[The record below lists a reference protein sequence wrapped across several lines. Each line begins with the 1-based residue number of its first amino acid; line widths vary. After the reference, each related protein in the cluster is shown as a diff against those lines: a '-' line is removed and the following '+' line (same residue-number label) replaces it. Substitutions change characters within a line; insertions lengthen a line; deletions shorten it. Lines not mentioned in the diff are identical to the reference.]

1 MTEFCF
7 ICHCPATISDIQTHF
22 CTESATI
29 SGKSILNIA
38 IDILALSD
46 IDVTSITCQLCY
58 EIVDEIDAFDH
69 SLAQAKQK
77 LQDRYE
83 PKLRLQDNNDEKCVS
98 FPYNYY
104 FYNSLSLSTGKS
116 LSEAYIFVSTNP
128 QYEDR
133 LFIELQV
140 QCMKIPSSEHVVY
153 INCSECQ
160 NKKTIC
166 VHNMF

>member
-38 IDILALSD
+38 NDILALSD

-83 PKLRLQDNNDEKCVS
+83 PKLRQDTNDKKCVS
-98 FPYNYY
+98 FPYNYFFTMHYYVLY
-104 FYNSLSLSTGKS
+104 FIRIIS
-116 LSEAYIFVSTNP
+116 
-128 QYEDR
+128 
-133 LFIELQV
+133 
-140 QCMKIPSSEHVVY
+140 
-153 INCSECQ
+153 
-160 NKKTIC
+160 
-166 VHNMF
+166 

>member
-38 IDILALSD
+38 NDILALSD

-83 PKLRLQDNNDEKCVS
+83 PKLRQDTIDKKCVS
-98 FPYNYY
+98 FPYNNYRI
-104 FYNSLSLSTGKS
+104 SLDN
-116 LSEAYIFVSTNP
+116 VP
-128 QYEDR
+128 
-133 LFIELQV
+133 
-140 QCMKIPSSEHVVY
+140 P
-153 INCSECQ
+153 
-160 NKKTIC
+160 
-166 VHNMF
+166 

>member
-38 IDILALSD
+38 NDILALSD

-83 PKLRLQDNNDEKCVS
+83 PKLRQDTNDKKCVS
-98 FPYNYY
+98 FPYKYYLYNTLLPLFYRNYLLTS
-104 FYNSLSLSTGKS
+104 NRIST
-116 LSEAYIFVSTNP
+116 
-128 QYEDR
+128 
-133 LFIELQV
+133 
-140 QCMKIPSSEHVVY
+140 
-153 INCSECQ
+153 
-160 NKKTIC
+160 
-166 VHNMF
+166 

>member
-38 IDILALSD
+38 NDILALSD

-77 LQDRYE
+77 LHDRYE
-83 PKLRLQDNNDEKCVS
+83 PKLRQDNNDKKCVS

-104 FYNSLSLSTGKS
+104 FYNSLSTYVLYF
-116 LSEAYIFVSTNP
+116 LRIICLLEIIYISARFN
-128 QYEDR
+128 Y
-133 LFIELQV
+133 
-140 QCMKIPSSEHVVY
+140 
-153 INCSECQ
+153 
-160 NKKTIC
+160 
-166 VHNMF
+166 

>member
-1 MTEFCF
+1 MSIKTERQKETMTEFCF

-38 IDILALSD
+38 NDILALSD

-83 PKLRLQDNNDEKCVS
+83 PKLRQDTNDKKCVS
-98 FPYNYY
+98 FPYKYY
-104 FYNSLSLSTGKS
+104 LYNTLLFPLFYKLTSNRIST
-116 LSEAYIFVSTNP
+116 
-128 QYEDR
+128 
-133 LFIELQV
+133 
-140 QCMKIPSSEHVVY
+140 
-153 INCSECQ
+153 
-160 NKKTIC
+160 
-166 VHNMF
+166 

>member
-83 PKLRLQDNNDEKCVS
+83 PKLRLQDNNDKKCVS

-104 FYNSLSLSTGKS
+104 FYNSPS
-116 LSEAYIFVSTNP
+116 IH
-128 QYEDR
+128 
-133 LFIELQV
+133 LFIYFF
-140 QCMKIPSSEHVVY
+140 KIIWFFFKNHLFS
-153 INCSECQ
+153 
-160 NKKTIC
+160 
-166 VHNMF
+166 

>member
-38 IDILALSD
+38 NDILALSD

-83 PKLRLQDNNDEKCVS
+83 PKLRQDTNDKKCVS
-98 FPYNYY
+98 FPYKYY
-104 FYNSLSLSTGKS
+104 LYNTLLFPLLYKNHLLTSNRIST
-116 LSEAYIFVSTNP
+116 
-128 QYEDR
+128 
-133 LFIELQV
+133 
-140 QCMKIPSSEHVVY
+140 
-153 INCSECQ
+153 
-160 NKKTIC
+160 
-166 VHNMF
+166 

>member
-1 MTEFCF
+1 MSIKTEKPKETMTEFCF

-83 PKLRLQDNNDEKCVS
+83 PKLRLQDNNDKKCVS

-104 FYNSLSLSTGKS
+104 FYNSPSIYL
-116 LSEAYIFVSTNP
+116 Y
-128 QYEDR
+128 
-133 LFIELQV
+133 LF
-140 QCMKIPSSEHVVY
+140 
-153 INCSECQ
+153 
-160 NKKTIC
+160 
-166 VHNMF
+166 F

>member
-38 IDILALSD
+38 NDILALSD

-83 PKLRLQDNNDEKCVS
+83 PKLRQDTNDKKCVS
-98 FPYNYY
+98 FRYKYY
-104 FYNSLSLSTGKS
+104 FLQFTKYILYFIRIISNFKS
-116 LSEAYIFVSTNP
+116 HKNLIQLIREVRI
-128 QYEDR
+128 
-133 LFIELQV
+133 IELV
-140 QCMKIPSSEHVVY
+140 SKL
-153 INCSECQ
+153 
-160 NKKTIC
+160 
-166 VHNMF
+166 

>member
-1 MTEFCF
+1 MSIIKTERQKETMTEFCF

-38 IDILALSD
+38 NDILALSD

-83 PKLRLQDNNDEKCVS
+83 PKLRQDTNDKKCVS
-98 FPYNYY
+98 FPYKYYLYNTLFSLFYRNYLLTS
-104 FYNSLSLSTGKS
+104 NRIST
-116 LSEAYIFVSTNP
+116 
-128 QYEDR
+128 
-133 LFIELQV
+133 
-140 QCMKIPSSEHVVY
+140 
-153 INCSECQ
+153 
-160 NKKTIC
+160 
-166 VHNMF
+166 

>member
-38 IDILALSD
+38 NDILALSD

-83 PKLRLQDNNDEKCVS
+83 PKLRQDTNDEKCV
-98 FPYNYY
+98 Y
-104 FYNSLSLSTGKS
+104 FSIQIISLQYTKYILYFIRIISL
-116 LSEAYIFVSTNP
+116 
-128 QYEDR
+128 
-133 LFIELQV
+133 LQ
-140 QCMKIPSSEHVVY
+140 I
-153 INCSECQ
+153 I
-160 NKKTIC
+160 
-166 VHNMF
+166 

>member
-38 IDILALSD
+38 NDILALSD

-69 SLAQAKQK
+69 SLAQAKQ
-77 LQDRYE
+77 
-83 PKLRLQDNNDEKCVS
+83 
-98 FPYNYY
+98 
-104 FYNSLSLSTGKS
+104 NSVRVN
-116 LSEAYIFVSTNP
+116 ACF
-128 QYEDR
+128 Q
-133 LFIELQV
+133 
-140 QCMKIPSSEHVVY
+140 SSHG
-153 INCSECQ
+153 SGAWRR
-160 NKKTIC
+160 
-166 VHNMF
+166 

>member
-1 MTEFCF
+1 MSIKTERQKETMTEFCF

-38 IDILALSD
+38 NDILALSD

-83 PKLRLQDNNDEKCVS
+83 PKLRQDTNDKKCVS
-98 FPYNYY
+98 FPYKYY
-104 FYNSLSLSTGKS
+104 LYNTLLSPLFYKNNLLT
-116 LSEAYIFVSTNP
+116 T
-128 QYEDR
+128 
-133 LFIELQV
+133 
-140 QCMKIPSSEHVVY
+140 
-153 INCSECQ
+153 
-160 NKKTIC
+160 
-166 VHNMF
+166 

>member
-83 PKLRLQDNNDEKCVS
+83 PKLRLQDNNDKKCVS
-98 FPYNYY
+98 FAKQ
-104 FYNSLSLSTGKS
+104 LL
-116 LSEAYIFVSTNP
+116 
-128 QYEDR
+128 
-133 LFIELQV
+133 LFIQFSKYFLYSLRIVCLLE
-140 QCMKIPSSEHVVY
+140 IIE
-153 INCSECQ
+153 
-160 NKKTIC
+160 
-166 VHNMF
+166 VHNSIIRER

>member
-38 IDILALSD
+38 NDILALSD

-83 PKLRLQDNNDEKCVS
+83 PKLRQDTNDKKCVS
-98 FPYNYY
+98 FPYKYY
-104 FYNSLSLSTGKS
+104 LYNTLLSPLFYKNNLLT
-116 LSEAYIFVSTNP
+116 T
-128 QYEDR
+128 
-133 LFIELQV
+133 
-140 QCMKIPSSEHVVY
+140 
-153 INCSECQ
+153 
-160 NKKTIC
+160 
-166 VHNMF
+166 

>member
-38 IDILALSD
+38 NDILALSD

-83 PKLRLQDNNDEKCVS
+83 PKLRQDTNDKKCVS
-98 FPYNYY
+98 FPYKYY
-104 FYNSLSLSTGKS
+104 LYNTLLCPLFYKNHLLTSNRIST
-116 LSEAYIFVSTNP
+116 
-128 QYEDR
+128 
-133 LFIELQV
+133 
-140 QCMKIPSSEHVVY
+140 
-153 INCSECQ
+153 
-160 NKKTIC
+160 
-166 VHNMF
+166 

>member
-83 PKLRLQDNNDEKCVS
+83 PKLRQAINDKKCVS

-104 FYNSLSLSTGKS
+104 
-116 LSEAYIFVSTNP
+116 
-128 QYEDR
+128 R
-133 LFIELQV
+133 
-140 QCMKIPSSEHVVY
+140 
-153 INCSECQ
+153 
-160 NKKTIC
+160 
-166 VHNMF
+166 

>member
-1 MTEFCF
+1 MGVLNLKKKNTVEKHIFFNKTMSDFCF
-7 ICHCPATISDIQTHF
+7 ICHCPATFSDIQTHF

-38 IDILALSD
+38 NDILALSD

-83 PKLRLQDNNDEKCVS
+83 PKLRQDTNDKNLQNLTNALEIV
-98 FPYNYY
+98 
-104 FYNSLSLSTGKS
+104 GKS
-116 LSEAYIFVSTNP
+116 
-128 QYEDR
+128 
-133 LFIELQV
+133 
-140 QCMKIPSSEHVVY
+140 
-153 INCSECQ
+153 
-160 NKKTIC
+160 
-166 VHNMF
+166 

>member
-38 IDILALSD
+38 NDILALSD

-83 PKLRLQDNNDEKCVS
+83 PKLRQDTNDKKCVS
-98 FPYNYY
+98 FPYKYYLYNTLFSLFYRNYLLTS
-104 FYNSLSLSTGKS
+104 NRIST
-116 LSEAYIFVSTNP
+116 
-128 QYEDR
+128 
-133 LFIELQV
+133 
-140 QCMKIPSSEHVVY
+140 
-153 INCSECQ
+153 
-160 NKKTIC
+160 
-166 VHNMF
+166 

>member
-38 IDILALSD
+38 NDILALSD

-83 PKLRLQDNNDEKCVS
+83 PKLRQDTNDKKCVS
-98 FPYNYY
+98 FPYNNYHISLNNVPLEKCPPL
-104 FYNSLSLSTGKS
+104 NSVPFFEK
-116 LSEAYIFVSTNP
+116 A
-128 QYEDR
+128 
-133 LFIELQV
+133 
-140 QCMKIPSSEHVVY
+140 
-153 INCSECQ
+153 
-160 NKKTIC
+160 
-166 VHNMF
+166 